1 MSSDSIVAEVPKI
14 TRRPLQF
21 AYFCLILFMLV
32 YYARPEDW
40 IPGVSAIPLAK
51 TTGALLILAF
61 LLSLGQVR
69 GRVPKE
75 VVYLVLLLL
84 QFFLSVP
91 FSSVWRGG
99 AFWNTLNFA
108 KVVPVVFVLVWVLNT
123 MPRWRR
129 LIFLQTACVAI
140 IAAVAVWKGRS
151 THGRL
156 LGVLNGNYDNPN
168 DLACQIAICLPFCLG
183 FLLATRSPIRKLSW
197 AFVILLMSYALLL
210 TGSRGGFLAF
220 LVMSSACIWEFAIKG
235 RHRFLLIFAVAGILC
250 LGLFSDVVMKRF
262 GAISNEKEDPAS
274 FASAQ
279 TRKEGLWKALETT
292 VSHPL
297 FGVGA
302 GNFEILSGS
311 WHSAHNTFL
320 EMSAD
325 GGLPALIL
333 YLMIL
338 WCAFR
343 NVRKVKRYERE
354 DSEHRL
360 WSKALH
366 ASLLAFLVA
375 SCFASEAYQYFTYFL
390 VANTSVLL
398 LITQKK
404 QASLERRSA
413 TAESSA
419 PDEGGYEQQSESEP
433 AWFPG

>member
-1 MSSDSIVAEVPKI
+1 VSSDSIVAEVPKI
-14 TRRPLQF
+14 TGRPLQF

-40 IPGVSAIPLAK
+40 IPGASVIPLAK
-51 TTGALLILAF
+51 TTGVLSILAF

-69 GRVPKE
+69 GRMPKE
-75 VVYLVLLLL
+75 VVYLLLLLL
-84 QFFLSVP
+84 QFALAVL
-91 FSSVWRGG
+91 FSPVWRGG
-99 AFWNTLNFA
+99 AFRNTLNFA
-108 KVVPVVFVLVWVLNT
+108 KVVPVVFVSVWVLNT

-140 IAAVAVWKGRS
+140 IAAVAIWKGRS

-156 LGVLNGNYDNPN
+156 VGVLNGNYDNPN

-220 LVMSSACIWEFAIKG
+220 LVMFGACIWEFAIKG

-250 LGLFSDVVMKRF
+250 LGLFSGTVMKRF
-262 GAISNEKEDPAS
+262 GAISNEKEDPAA

-279 TRKEGLWKALETT
+279 TRKEGLWRALETT
-292 VSHPL
+292 VRYPL

-302 GNFEILSGS
+302 GNFQILSGS

-338 WCAFR
+338 WRAFG
-343 NVRKVKRYERE
+343 NVRTVKRYEGGE
-354 DSEHRL
+354 SEHRL
-360 WSKALH
+360 WAKALH
-366 ASLLAFLVA
+366 ASLLAFLAA
-375 SCFASEAYQYFTYFL
+375 SFFASEAYQYFTYFL

-404 QASLERRSA
+404 QAALKRRSA
-413 TAESSA
+413 TADSSA
-419 PDEGGYEQQSESEP
+419 PDEGEYEQQSESEP
-433 AWFPG
+433 AWYPS